1 MESINSLN
9 ELLKLAKTH
18 DRNAQ
23 EEILKIY
30 TPFIKK
36 IVRYYGLF
44 LSKEDRD
51 DLYLEALLA
60 ALKSID
66 AYNENYGNFENFLFI
81 NVRNRILDFLRR
93 RKFEVPLEEAISKT
107 YDFEK
112 EIEIKE
118 EIDEF
123 KKLLAPKELKVFELY
138 LDGFKIGEIA
148 DILQEDYKSI
158 DNAIQRIKKKV
169 KQFIGSKSD

>member
-1 MESINSLN
+1 MESINNLS
-9 ELLKLAKTH
+9 ELLKLAKAH

-23 EEILKIY
+23 EEILEIY

-44 LSKEDRD
+44 LSKEDKD

-66 AYNENYGNFENFLFI
+66 AYNENHGSFENFLFI
-81 NVRNRILDFLRR
+81 NVRNRILDFLRK
-93 RKFEVPLEEAISKT
+93 RKFEVPLEEAISKI
-107 YDFEK
+107 YDFEN
-112 EIEIKE
+112 EVEVKE

-123 KKLLAPKELKVFELY
+123 KKTLTPRELKVFELY
-138 LDGFKIGEIA
+138 LDGLKIGEIA
-148 DILQEDYKSI
+148 NVLSEDYKSI
-158 DNAIQRIKKKV
+158 DNAIQRIKKKA
-169 KQFIGSKSD
+169 KQFINTPK